1 MSEDGID
8 RERRRFL
15 TTTATV
21 VGGAGV
27 VATAVPF
34 VSTLSPSERT
44 RALGAPVEVDIS
56 DILPGEMKRV
66 EWQGRVVWILRRSEE
81 ALSSLDVV
89 ESKVADP
96 DSEEDQQPVYAR
108 NHYRSIKP
116 EYLIVLGWCTHLGCS
131 PTYTPKGE
139 HPDIRDWQGG
149 FFCPCHGSQF
159 DLAGR
164 VFKGVPAP
172 SNLIVPPH
180 QYLSDS
186 LVLIGEDSGTS

>member
-8 RERRRFL
+8 RDRRRFL

-21 VGGAGV
+21 VGGVGA

-44 RALGAPVEVDIS
+44 KALGAPVEVDIS
-56 DILPGEMKRV
+56 DIQEGELKRV
-66 EWQGRVVWILRRSEE
+66 EWQGRVVWILRRGKD
-81 ALSSLDVV
+81 ALASIDNLD
-89 ESKVADP
+89 SKVADP
-96 DSEEDQQPVYAR
+96 DSEEDQQPEYSK
-108 NHYRSIKP
+108 NHYRSINP

-139 HPDIRDWQGG
+139 PTDFADWQGG
-149 FFCPCHGSQF
+149 FICPCHGSRF

-164 VFKGVPAP
+164 VFKSVPAP

-180 QYLSDS
+180 QYLSDTM
-186 LVLIGEDSGTS
+186 VLIGEDSGTS